1 MSGFEGKPQTLTLI
15 DSVKI
20 NDTDPIETPL
30 ILTPLILRVARN
42 AATSSRA
49 GVQFESKRIDHLH
62 DGHELGV
69 ALLAQ
74 RLV

>member
-1 MSGFEGKPQTLTLI
+1 MFDCKPVHQNEQGERLSRLA
-15 DSVKI
+15 VKI
-20 NDTDPIETPL
+20 NDTDPIDPRS
-30 ILTPLILRVARN
+30 P
-42 AATSSRA
+42 ATSSRA

-62 DGHELGV
+62 DGHELGI